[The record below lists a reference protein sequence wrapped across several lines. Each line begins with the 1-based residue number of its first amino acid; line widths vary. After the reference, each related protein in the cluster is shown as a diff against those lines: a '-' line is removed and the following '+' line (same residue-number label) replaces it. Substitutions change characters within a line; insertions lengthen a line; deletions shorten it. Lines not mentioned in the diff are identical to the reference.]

1 MSSGEMHASRLED
14 LNIKPLDVEA
24 TKNPVVLIHAP
35 RESGGT
41 RLTASLLTCLPD
53 LDAAVVLTDRAGLDY
68 MDGAVPAALLLNK
81 PPAVV
86 LKQLILVQQHRL
98 KNFPD
103 EPMEH
108 LALALDDVMYTPKL
122 LRSADFQ
129 SDIKLAKHYNI
140 TIIMTTADLNLVPNN
155 VHTFATHV
163 FATRCLAS
171 DEPKLLQKRM
181 FVMFENGTE
190 LNDHLMLC
198 RPYEFLVG
206 LLRPVLGPRSIEN
219 MTRTFTCHRSI
230 SAIPVQTSLIEKLS
244 LALDKL

>member
-1 MSSGEMHASRLED
+1 MATAELHASRLED

-24 TKNPVVLIHAP
+24 SKNPVMLIHAP

-41 RLTASLLTCLPD
+41 RLLASLLKCLPD
-53 LDAAVVLTDRAGLDY
+53 LDAVVALTDRAVPEY
-68 MDGAVPAALLLNK
+68 MDGSLPAALLLNK
-81 PPAVV
+81 PPADV
-86 LKQLILVQQHRL
+86 LKELIRVQQHRL
-98 KNFPD
+98 KNFPE

-108 LALALDDVMYTPKL
+108 LALALDDVMYTPKV

-140 TIIMTTADLNLVPNN
+140 TIIMSTSDVNLVPNN

-163 FATRCLAS
+163 FATRCLSS

-190 LNDHLMLC
+190 LNDHLTLC

-219 MTRTFTCHRSI
+219 MTRSFACHRSI
-230 SAIPVQTSLIEKLS
+230 APMAINTSLVEKLS

>member
-1 MSSGEMHASRLED
+1 MASELHASRLED
-14 LNIKPLDVEA
+14 LNIKELDVGA

-41 RLTASLLTCLPD
+41 RLIASLLSSLPD
-53 LDAAVVLTDRAGLDY
+53 LDAAVVLTDRAVPGY
-68 MDGAVPAALLLNK
+68 MDGAVSSALVLNK
-81 PPAVV
+81 PPAHV
-86 LKQLILVQQHRL
+86 LKQLIRVQQHRL

-103 EPMEH
+103 EAMEH

-122 LRSADFQ
+122 LTSADFQ

-140 TIIMTTADLNLVPNN
+140 TILMATANMNLIPNN

-163 FATRCLAS
+163 LATKCLAS

-198 RPYEFLVG
+198 RSYEFLVG
-206 LLRPVLGPRSIEN
+206 LLRPIVGPRSIEN
-219 MTRTFTCHRSI
+219 MTRTFSCHRSI
-230 SAIPVQTSLIEKLS
+230 SPLPAQTSLVEKLS